1 MKRPQQ
7 YFRAGVGAVITN
19 GRGRVLV
26 FERRGIPGAWQFP
39 QGGMDRGERPL
50 DTAWREVAEET
61 GLAKRSL
68 RLLARC
74 PDLLAYELP
83 PRARSAKTGRGQ
95 VQYWFLFKLDALE
108 SLAAPPPAS
117 EFSRHRWVTFATAVD
132 RVVWFKRPIY
142 RMLRDRFGKRVS
154 R

>member
-19 GRGRVLV
+19 GRGLVLV
-26 FERRGIPGAWQFP
+26 FERRGMPGAWQFP
-39 QGGMDRGERPL
+39 QGGMERDERPVE
-50 DTAWREVAEET
+50 TAWREIAEET
-61 GLAKRSL
+61 GLTKRSL
-68 RLLARC
+68 RLRARC

-83 PRARSAKTGRGQ
+83 PRARSPKTGRGQ
-95 VQYWFLFKLDALE
+95 VQYWFLFRLE
-108 SLAAPPPAS
+108 PPEAIAPPPQAS
-117 EFSRHRWVTFATAVD
+117 EFGRHRWVSFDTAVA

-142 RMLRDRFGKRVS
+142 RVLRDRFGKRVS